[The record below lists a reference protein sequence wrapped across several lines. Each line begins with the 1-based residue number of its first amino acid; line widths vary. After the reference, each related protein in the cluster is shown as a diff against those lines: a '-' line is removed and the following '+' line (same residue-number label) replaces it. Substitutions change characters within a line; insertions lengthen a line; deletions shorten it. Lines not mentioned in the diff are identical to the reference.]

1 MQVLSDSYRK
11 RGGGG
16 GGGKGGKKGELESC
30 EKGAILAQN
39 GGLDPFPSHDSCFKV
54 RFFETCVL
62 MGFSNPYRK
71 APSSAR

>member
-11 RGGGG
+11 RGG
-16 GGGKGGKKGELESC
+16 GELESC

-62 MGFSNPYRK
+62 MGFSNPYRE